1 MKVILCGYH
10 WTGCEALRL
19 LRNQGH
25 EVFVYT
31 HAGPYFVPS
40 LIDFCRRT
48 ETPFSLDNIS
58 RAKLPFE
65 PDLIASIYYRNI
77 IKRNVIEACDGRIF
91 NLHPSLLPLYRGC
104 SSLTWAM
111 IEGQPAAGFTYHYIN
126 EGCDTGN
133 IILQE
138 RIAIHDFDS
147 QATLFQR
154 VAFRAMERF
163 LDSIQLVA
171 AGVPGKPQSGLSS
184 HFPRGCPY
192 AGVIDPTWPREQIAT
207 FIRAMINPPYPAA
220 TFDGQEVLT
229 IDQYDS
235 IAKKSASAA

>member
-25 EVFVYT
+25 EVFVFT
-31 HAGPYFVPS
+31 HEGPYFVPS

-48 ETPFSLDNIS
+48 ETPFSLENVS
-58 RAKLPFE
+58 KATLPFL
-65 PDLIASIYYRNI
+65 PDLIASVYYRNI
-77 IKRNVIEACDGRIF
+77 IKRNVIDACEGRIF

-111 IEGQPAAGFTYHYIN
+111 IEGQPTAGFTYHYID

-133 IILQE
+133 IILQD
-138 RIAIHDFDS
+138 RISIHDFDS

-154 VAFRAMERF
+154 VAFKAMERF
-163 LDSIQLVA
+163 LDAVQLVSEGA
-171 AGVPGKPQSGLSS
+171 KGKPQSGRSS
-184 HFPRGCPY
+184 YFPRGCPHD
-192 AGVIDPTWPREQIAT
+192 GIIDSNWPREQIAT
-207 FIRAMINPPYPAA
+207 FIRAMINPPYPGAK
-220 TFDGQEVLT
+220 FEGQEVLT
-229 IDQYDS
+229 LEQFDQLS
-235 IAKKSASAA
+235 KKTSTAA